1 MAARRGKS
9 QARRNTSNGTP
20 GWVWLVAGAA
30 IAAVIFLAA
39 PNLFK
44 KDGDGFLRVGPRPN
58 PDAQP
63 APVADTDVDTPA
75 ELPKPSAPPA
85 KPAVKPGDA
94 QTQYDFYTLLPGKE
108 VQMSDAELAA
118 SARAEEAARARA
130 ALEGKPVAPAASVAA
145 ATPTTSVPMPLN
157 ETAASAP
164 KPLPETAPARP
175 AATPAPASTAAV
187 TTPAAASAAKPAA
200 SAAAAP
206 GRGRHHPLHPAGRL
220 VRRLGRCG
228 VDQGQAGDDGPG
240 RTRGVGR
247 HRWQDGLP
255 CAHGAVWQCRRIG
268 RGQAEAHRQWAAGHR
283 HQGAVNTGDAPGRC
297 AAAVG
302 ADRHGAG
309 HRADSRP
316 HPDRWPRC
324 SAAGRTVICG
334 ARRPGH
340 LAAIRRPCAPGAGRL
355 QRQLAWLPG
364 LLATGWRAPAAG
376 SHGDRRLCR
385 HAAELAAAGAVSAAP
400 GAAVARL
407 GRRRT
412 ADRPA

>member
-118 SARAEEAARARA
+118 SARVEEAARARA

-145 ATPTTSVPMPLN
+145 ATPTTSVPVPLN
-157 ETAASAP
+157 QTAASTP
-164 KPLPETAPARP
+164 KPLPETASARP

-206 GRGRHHPLHPAGRL
+206 AVADTTRYIL
-220 VRRLGRCG
+220 
-228 VDQGQAGDDGPG
+228 QAGSF
-240 RTRGVGR
+240 
-247 HRWQDGLP
+247 
-255 CAHGAVWQCRRIG
+255 GAS
-268 RGQAEAHRQWAAGHR
+268 
-283 HQGAVNTGDAPGRC
+283 GDAESTKAKLAMMGL
-297 AAAVG
+297 AARVES
-302 ADRHGAG
+302 ADI
-309 HRADSRP
+309 
-316 HPDRWPRC
+316 
-324 SAAGRTVICG
+324 AGRTVYRVRMG
-334 ARRPGH
+334 PYGS
-340 LAAIRRPCAPGAGRL
+340 AG
-355 QRQLAWLPG
+355 
-364 LLATGWRAPAAG
+364 
-376 SHGDRRLCR
+376 
-385 HAAELAAAGAVSAAP
+385 ELAEAKQKLTGS
-400 GAAVARL
+400 GL
-407 GRRRT
+407 
-412 ADRPA
+412 PAIAIKAQ